1 MRHLDDSSENY
12 VCGGTVISELY
23 VLTADHCVRDNN
35 EAVLSNKRVLV
46 RLGLHYLRDLNPRKF
61 QQHKV
66 DKILTYK
73 GKDQLKNDIA
83 ILELAT
89 VIEFTKYVQPAC
101 VNQEEDLTRQF
112 GTAVGWGVDETN
124 ETSPILKSQRMP
136 VISTNKCLESNDG
149 KLRPVLGSGIFCA
162 GYLNGTTVCNG
173 DSGGGLHFERNG
185 VWYAG
190 FTDVHHF
197 LPWIRKVTGLGL
209 EDESAGKESTPEKI
223 SANPTPDLTLKT
235 PEPINVT
242 ISKEESIALLP
253 ADCGKYLVNRIFRGT
268 KAELYEF
275 PWVVRLVYTNKT
287 TGERFRGCHGSLIN
301 KRYVLTSVDCVPENY
316 KPDQIYMGEY
326 DTNCN
331 VYVNASDCIPQP
343 RFAGISSI
351 TAHSKFNSDTF
362 RNNIALVRL
371 NRNVEFEDNIQPICL
386 PVTES
391 LKEQTH
397 SEYIVAGWGRTTWDE
412 DYPNILQKAS
422 VQVTNRSECEDKSDD
437 RFYIGRDVICV
448 GSNGTAN
455 MCEWED
461 GAPLGY
467 PTRYNESGVRF
478 VQYGITSI
486 FGCETL
492 PSIITYVPRY
502 MDWILANL
510 RP

>member
-1 MRHLDDSSENY
+1 
-12 VCGGTVISELY
+12 
-23 VLTADHCVRDNN
+23 
-35 EAVLSNKRVLV
+35 
-46 RLGLHYLRDLNPRKF
+46 
-61 QQHKV
+61 
-66 DKILTYK
+66 
-73 GKDQLKNDIA
+73 
-83 ILELAT
+83 
-89 VIEFTKYVQPAC
+89 
-101 VNQEEDLTRQF
+101 
-112 GTAVGWGVDETN
+112 
-124 ETSPILKSQRMP
+124 
-136 VISTNKCLESNDG
+136 
-149 KLRPVLGSGIFCA
+149 
-162 GYLNGTTVCNG
+162 
-173 DSGGGLHFERNG
+173 
-185 VWYAG
+185 
-190 FTDVHHF
+190 
-197 LPWIRKVTGLGL
+197 
-209 EDESAGKESTPEKI
+209 
-223 SANPTPDLTLKT
+223 
-235 PEPINVT
+235 
-242 ISKEESIALLP
+242 
-253 ADCGKYLVNRIFRGT
+253 
-268 KAELYEF
+268 
-275 PWVVRLVYTNKT
+275 
-287 TGERFRGCHGSLIN
+287 
-301 KRYVLTSVDCVPENY
+301 
-316 KPDQIYMGEY
+316 MGEY

-331 VYVNASDCIPQP
+331 VYVNASDCVPQP

-351 TAHSKFNSDTF
+351 TAHPKFNSDTF

-412 DYPNILQKAS
+412 DYPNILQKGS
-422 VQVTNRSECEDKSDD
+422 VQVTDRSECEDKSDD